1 MKPNSLLLRFTPEI
15 ILTIYVALFFVVK
28 NPNNPNDRVIMSDGK
43 GYYGYITAILI
54 YHDLEYSF
62 IEDYES
68 KYYPNDPTIF
78 KEFRFKFRGE
88 TVNKGFPGMAFL
100 MLPFFLIAHFLS
112 FLFGFPTDGYSIIYQ
127 YSIGFSALFYLWV
140 GLRFLRKLLLEF
152 SFSENVT
159 PVLLF
164 LIAFAT
170 NINYY
175 TLKEGTMPHVYNF
188 ALIAAF
194 MYFIKKAVI
203 DFKPKPVVAAS
214 LLFGL
219 IGSVRPTNGLILILV
234 PFVAG
239 NWANVTTLVKNTIQ
253 HYRVWIPVVVA
264 GLVFP
269 FLTMLLWY
277 VQTGYW
283 LVYSYGEEGFD
294 FTNPHFFQILFSFE
308 KGWFLYTPLAFI
320 SLTGFVY
327 LFRRNRFQFYW
338 LFSFFV
344 VFIYVASSWWA
355 WAYTSNFG
363 QRIFIDLYAL
373 VALLLGFAF
382 QLIKKNKVA
391 VKSVSAFMILLVVFN
406 SVQFYQHYNYIF
418 PPGKIDF
425 QKYKHAFWRLVP
437 APRAHFPQDLVTAK
451 KEFYNDFEQDFDW
464 LNYASVTDTL
474 AYEGCCS
481 SRTGKAN
488 EYSIGIWEPVD
499 DFANQPF
506 SWVKVSAWVYSN
518 QKYSDA
524 RLVIDFESDGKS
536 VSYNPVFIN
545 EFNRKNQWVYLE
557 FARRFPENPGKE
569 NRLRVYFFNANTRE
583 LFLVDN
589 LKIEVLALKEQ
600 YEY

>member
-1 MKPNSLLLRFTPEI
+1 MSIKPFLLRFAPEI
-15 ILTIYVALFFVVK
+15 ILVIYLVLFFIVK
-28 NPNNPNDRVIMSDGK
+28 NPNSPNDRVIMSDGK
-43 GYYGYITAILI
+43 GYYGFITAILI

-62 IEDYES
+62 IEEYES
-68 KYYPNDPTIF
+68 KYYPDDPTIF
-78 KEFRFKFRGE
+78 KEYRFKFRGE

-112 FLFGFPTDGYSIIYQ
+112 FFFGFPTDGYSIIYQ

-140 GLRFLRKLLLEF
+140 GLRFLRKLLWEF
-152 SFSENVT
+152 SFSENVIT
-159 PVLLF
+159 VLLF

-170 NINYY
+170 NVNYY
-175 TLKEGTMPHVYNF
+175 TLKEGTMTHVPNF

-194 MYFIKKAVI
+194 LYFIKKAVM
-203 DFKPKPVVAAS
+203 DFKPKQLVAAS

-219 IGSVRPTNGLILILV
+219 IGSVRPTNGLILMLI

-239 NWANVTTLVKNTIQ
+239 NWANVTTLVKNTFR

-264 GLVFP
+264 GLIFP
-269 FLTMLLWY
+269 FYTMLLWY

-283 LVYSYGEEGFD
+283 FVYSYGEESFD

-327 LFRRNRFQFYW
+327 LFRENRFQFYW
-338 LFSFFV
+338 LVTFFV

-382 QLIKKNKVA
+382 QLINESKRV
-391 VKSVSAFMILLVVFN
+391 VKAVSAFMVLLVIFN

-437 APRAHFPQDLVTAK
+437 APRAGFPPEMVTSK
-451 KEFYNDFEQDFDW
+451 KEYFNDFEQDYGW

-481 SRTGKAN
+481 SLTGKAN
-488 EYSIGIWEPVD
+488 EYSIGIWEQVD

-506 SWVKVSAWVYSN
+506 SWVKVSGWVYSN
-518 QKYSDA
+518 QKYTDA

-536 VSYNPVFIN
+536 IQYRPIFLK
-545 EFNRKNQWVYLE
+545 EFNRKNRWVYLE
-557 FARRFPENPGKE
+557 FAQQFPKNPGKD
-569 NRLRVYFFNANTRE
+569 NRLRVYFFNTNQNE

-589 LKIEVLALKEQ
+589 LKIEMIILMDN
-600 YEY
+600 YEP